1 MDAEW
6 PFSVF
11 SPQQVETDSR
21 PAQRNVLV
29 HLPAGLSLGPQQWP
43 TVNEQASLLA
53 FASPSTTIVTIHYR
67 LGPTNDAADASDY
80 FPTPVHDVSEG
91 LGFLTSSSSP
101 FNDGHDTKPKICLL
115 GGRLGGGLAAMLAL
129 TQPND
134 VHALTMIE
142 PMVDWVGLDELVEQ
156 LREIPASPSDG
167 CMSTSKRASRRK
179 QRATHFAGTSNKSVL
194 GAVEELLKLRSRLFK
209 TPSAY
214 FDPFASPL
222 LFLRAAGRD
231 TPQDTVGDTL
241 MHEMGIENVEAKS
254 FGPYDDDME
263 QSSPRSASSLITE
276 PRNGTARQSLS
287 EETSAG
293 FVSDI
298 DPSEQHSLSPPER
311 THPPRRRKVL
321 RRWPPVGRPEDV
333 LLPYSKVFLSPP
345 VSQGVKEATD
355 SLSEHH
361 EVPGLE
367 DGLHALLHAQG
378 TEFAE
383 LMRRACFYGRESG
396 FANERVQ
403 VQEVIGSK
411 SSPDLGADSEL
422 SVHRHAVRWADEILR
437 ED

>member
-1 MDAEW
+1 
-6 PFSVF
+6 
-11 SPQQVETDSR
+11 VEIAKR

-29 HLPAGLSLGPQQWP
+29 HLPAGLSLGPQPWS
-43 TVNEQASLLA
+43 TVNEQSRLLA
-53 FASPSTTIVTIHYR
+53 FAPPSTTIVTIHYR
-67 LGPTNDAADASDY
+67 LGPASDAADESDY

-101 FNDGHDTKPKICLL
+101 FNYGHDTKPKICLL

-142 PMVDWVGLDELVEQ
+142 PMVDWVGLDELANQ
-156 LREIPASPSDG
+156 LRALTADPLDDSI
-167 CMSTSKRASRRK
+167 STSKKASRRK
-179 QRATHFAGTSNKSVL
+179 QRAPLFAGTGNKSVF
-194 GAVEELLKLRSRLFK
+194 AAAEELLRLRSRLFK

-214 FDPFASPL
+214 FDPFASPI

-231 TPQDTVGDTL
+231 TPQDTAGDTL
-241 MHEMGIENVEAKS
+241 MQEMGMEDVEDKS
-254 FGPYDDDME
+254 FRPYDDDCG
-263 QSSPRSASSLITE
+263 QSSPGSASSLETE
-276 PRNGTARQSLS
+276 PRNGTARQSPS

-298 DPSEQHSLSPPER
+298 DSPEQRSLSPPQR
-311 THPPRRRKVL
+311 AHPPRQRKVL
-321 RRWPPVGRPEDV
+321 RRWPAVGRPEDV

-355 SLSEHH
+355 SLNDHH
-361 EVPGLE
+361 DVLNPEN
-367 DGLHALLHAQG
+367 GLHALFHAQG

-396 FANERVQ
+396 FANERVK
-403 VQEVIGSK
+403 VHEVIASQ
-411 SSPDLGADSEL
+411 SSPDLEADSEL
-422 SVHRHAVRWADEILR
+422 SVHQDAVLWANEILE